1 MSESFIKRGPSKL
14 KLLKEELLRM
24 EDERDYL
31 KRGGASESQIYHLN
45 GAIESLRE
53 QIQEEERKKWQNS
66 QKNIENLK
74 QMQMQ
79 NQQLTPEQFA
89 AKGME
94 LQ

>member
-1 MSESFIKRGPSKL
+1 MTDSFIKRGPSKL
-14 KLLKEELLRM
+14 DGLREELARM
-24 EDERDYL
+24 ESELDYFIQ
-31 KRGGASESQIYHLN
+31 GGAAESQIYHIRN
-45 GAIESLRE
+45 SIEKIKE

-89 AKGME
+89 AKEMGR
-94 LQ
+94 Q